1 MDSLYGNNEIVPLFV
16 YDFRWSEGSAEMN
29 IEPSVLDEPA
39 AVFFIKQE
47 DLVQEKVSR

>member
-1 MDSLYGNNEIVPLFV
+1 LFI
-16 YDFRWSEGSAEMN
+16 YDLRWSESSAEVS

-47 DLVQEKVSR
+47 DLEEEKVPR

>member
-1 MDSLYGNNEIVPLFV
+1 MLF
-16 YDFRWSEGSAEMN
+16 YNLRWSESSAEVN

-47 DLVQEKVSR
+47 DLEEEKVSR